1 MAKPSLHP
9 KGKHLEEGTDAV
21 MDRCDW
27 GKQSQVTLDIAS
39 ATGAVKLLFAMI
51 IKTEEGLAWAGHGS
65 QLQYGK
71 HAMMDGPH
79 QAFW

>member
-39 ATGAVKLLFAMI
+39 ATGAVKLLFAI
-51 IKTEEGLAWAGHGS
+51 IRKEAVRKGWPGQGMEVNFSMASML
-65 QLQYGK
+65 
-71 HAMMDGPH
+71 
-79 QAFW
+79 